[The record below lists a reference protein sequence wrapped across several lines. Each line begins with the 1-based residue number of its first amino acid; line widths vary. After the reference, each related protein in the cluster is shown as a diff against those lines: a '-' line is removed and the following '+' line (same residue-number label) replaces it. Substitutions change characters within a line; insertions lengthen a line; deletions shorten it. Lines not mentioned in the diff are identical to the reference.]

1 MMATTAEEAREAR
14 SYPTAK
20 SALRWNTARTIDV
33 QNTKVITESTRYKSP
48 VEGSDGHCKSSRK
61 AVE

>member
-1 MMATTAEEAREAR
+1 MMATIAEEARGAR

-20 SALRWNTARTIDV
+20 SALRWNNARTIDELNMKLV
-33 QNTKVITESTRYKSP
+33 TKNKRYKSP